1 MKKVVR
7 IAGCAALLGVLAW
20 RMDYAGLGSAFARL
34 DLAWWLLAV
43 GLYIV
48 AQVVS
53 SERWRRLAVPLG
65 FGGSPLRYVGYYFV
79 GMFFSLALP
88 TSVGGDVARAWYL
101 STQDG
106 RSPKRSLEAIL
117 CIFAERLSGVVML
130 VVIACVAAPLSPV
143 PLPEWVTA
151 SVALIGVAT
160 AVGIVVGL
168 WVMARGASSRLPLY
182 SGAEGRMGAFA
193 RLRAVIAIYRRE
205 PRLMFST
212 ALYSLAVQGLNV
224 VVVAAIGRALGLAV
238 PFEYYAVAVPLIT
251 LLTLLPVSV
260 NGMGLREWG
269 YVLFLTKPLG
279 ITEANAVGLSVLA
292 FAATSLVPGL
302 LGAGVYL
309 FGRFQRLDSSE
320 DRCDDQSVGSDSDQ
334 GRARQHPA
342 AA

>member
-7 IAGCAALLGVLAW
+7 VCGCATLLGVLAW
-20 RMDYAGLGSAFARL
+20 RMDYTGLGNAFARL
-34 DLAWWLLAV
+34 DLAWWLMAV

-101 STQDG
+101 STQDN

-117 CIFAERLSGVVML
+117 SIFAERLSGVVML

-151 SVALIGVAT
+151 SVALIGAATVA
-160 AVGIVVGL
+160 GMMVGL
-168 WVMARGASSRLPLY
+168 WLVARGSSSPLPR
-182 SGAEGRMGAFA
+182 SGGEGRLGAFA
-193 RLRAVIAIYRRE
+193 RLRAVIGIYRSE
-205 PRLMFST
+205 PRLMFGT

-224 VVVAAIGRALGLAV
+224 VVVAAIARALGLVV
-238 PFEYYAVAVPLIT
+238 PFEYFAVAVPLIT

-269 YVLFLTKPLG
+269 YVLFLHPLG
-279 ITEANAVGLSVLA
+279 VSNSGAVGLSVLA

-320 DRCDDQSVGSDSDQ
+320 VRCDDQPVGSDSDQ